1 MHLQYEYAQY
11 SNFQVLLINVPKEV
25 ATAVKTTAE
34 SYFREVQA
42 GSVAMYKYSTVSKEI
57 SYLYQLKKT
66 ISNVNF
72 KITVKKTGNTV
83 HTYKKNN
90 LAFIKIS
97 IIPDLLRLGLVNF
110 LRFFLFFKD
119 SLNLNCLVAT

>member
-34 SYFREVQA
+34 SHFREVQA

-66 ISNVNF
+66 MSNVNF
-72 KITVKKTGNTV
+72 KSPVKKTGNTV